1 MKYIRIS
8 YGVRPEVNLYEV
20 KAAITEFVAA
30 IAAHHPGHRYS
41 SFQFIDNPR
50 EFIHV
55 GELIEEAVA
64 DFQSQPFFRTFSE
77 YLHKQ
82 CKEPPKATSLTQVA
96 STPAANR

>member
-1 MKYIRIS
+1 MKCIRIS
-8 YGVRPEVNLYEV
+8 YSVRPEVNLDEV
-20 KAAITEFVAA
+20 KTAITEFVAA

-55 GELIEEAVA
+55 GELVEEAVA

-77 YLHKQ
+77 YLHQ
-82 CKEPPKATSLTQVA
+82 RCNQSPKSTSLTRVA
-96 STPAANR
+96 STLATNR